1 MTFADGSWHF
11 QYVISDAELADGIDL
26 VVQYHFERRQKL
38 MGLLGFYDALAKR
51 FREAGPSPLIVSEK
65 REIRSIK
72 AEFGPDIIRAEG
84 DGLLIELGT
93 KRLRK
98 LIALGNWLVLFYD
111 GGHLLLPRRIF
122 PDDTT
127 AERYISYV
135 RGLIRRR

>member
-1 MTFADGSWHF
+1 MTFTDGSWHF
-11 QYVISDAELADGIDL
+11 EYVISDAELEDGIDL
-26 VVQYHFERRQKL
+26 VVRYHFERRQKL

>member
-1 MTFADGSWHF
+1 MTFTDGSWHF
-11 QYVISDAELADGIDL
+11 EYVISDAELEDGIDL
-26 VVQYHFERRQKL
+26 VVRYHFERRQKL

-51 FREAGPSPLIVSEK
+51 FRKAGPSPLIVSEK

-72 AEFGPDIIRAEG
+72 AEFGPAIVRARGE
-84 DGLLIELGT
+84 GLLIELDT

-98 LIALGNWLVLFYD
+98 LITLGNWLVLFYD